1 MRNIAKTIASNS
13 SIANSFIE
21 APFQRKI
28 PIVNVLLNCFSFVLV
43 LMMVLKRAL
52 KIISAGLLLAT
63 SMNVFAAP
71 LTPVPGAPPI
81 AARGYILQDYQ
92 SGAVLA
98 AMNADQ
104 RMEPASLTKLMTAYL
119 VFDELRLGKIK
130 MSDKVTISE
139 TAWRMEGSR
148 TFTQVGTQA
157 SVEDLLKGMIVQSG
171 NDATMALAE
180 HVAGTETVFAT
191 LMNHRA
197 QQLGMSNSHFVNS
210 AGMPAAKHYTTARD
224 LATLT
229 RALIHE
235 FPQYYKLYSLREFTF
250 NGIAQ
255 PNRNLLLARDSTV
268 DGVKTGHTES
278 AGFCLVSS
286 ALRDGMRLISVVLG
300 TNSENARATQS
311 QTLLNY
317 GFRFYETHRLY
328 AANKPLSTVRVW
340 KGEAENLGLGLS
352 KDLYL
357 TIPRGQYKSLAASM
371 SVSPRIMA
379 PVIQGQSYGVVKVV
393 LEGKEVATQP
403 LVALQAIKEGGLWRR
418 FVDWV
423 LLFLE

>member
-1 MRNIAKTIASNS
+1 MNVPSHHF
-13 SIANSFIE
+13 SFI
-21 APFQRKI
+21 PLFKI
-28 PIVNVLLNCFSFVLV
+28 MSVW
-43 LMMVLKRAL
+43 
-52 KIISAGLLLAT
+52 LLLAAACA
-63 SMNVFAAP
+63 SAWAAP
-71 LTPVPGAPPI
+71 TPVPAAPPI
-81 AARGYILQDYQ
+81 AARGYILQDFQ

-98 AMNADQ
+98 ALNADQ
-104 RMEPASLTKLMTAYL
+104 RLEPASLTKLMTAYL
-119 VFDELRLGKIK
+119 VFDELRSGKIK

-148 TFTQVGTQA
+148 TFVQVGTQV

-171 NDATMALAE
+171 NDATVALAE

-191 LMNHRA
+191 MMNHRA
-197 QQLGMSNSHFVNS
+197 KQLGMANSRFENS
-210 AGMPAAKHYTTARD
+210 AGMPAPQHYTTARD

-235 FPQYYKLYSLREFTF
+235 FPQYYQLYSLREFAF
-250 NGIAQ
+250 NGITQ
-255 PNRNLLLARDSTV
+255 PNRNLLLDRDPTV

-286 ALRDGMRLISVVLG
+286 ALRDGMRLIAVVLG
-300 TNSENARATQS
+300 ATSENARANES

-328 AANKPLSTVRVW
+328 AAKKPLSTVRVW
-340 KGEAENLGLGLS
+340 KGEEENLTLGLS

-371 SVSPRIMA
+371 SVYPQIMA
-379 PVIQGQSYGVVKVV
+379 PVAQGQTYGTVKVM
-393 LEGKEVATQP
+393 LAGKEVAKQP
-403 LVALQAIKEGGLWRR
+403 LVALQAVKEGGIWRR
-418 FVDWV
+418 FVDWG
-423 LLFLE
+423 LLLLE